1 MNVAS
6 RPGRTLLMA
15 GLAVVALAA
24 ASTVTVA
31 AATGAFSDHRGAP
44 TASRCGAP
52 ALPGAVVSVR
62 LVDMRSMMRRT
73 PMMGGHGPMMSEHD
87 WRWFRPGMMR
97 VLAAPTTVRHGT
109 VSLRV
114 TNGGYLIHELVVLP
128 LPPGQPVG
136 SRAYG
141 ADGEVSEA
149 GSLGEASASCAAGA
163 GHGITAGSTGWVT
176 LHLPAGRYEFVC
188 NLPGHY
194 AAGMYTEFDVT

>member
-1 MNVAS
+1 MNVVS
-6 RPGRTLLMA
+6 RPGRVFLLT

-44 TASRCGAP
+44 TAARCSGP

-62 LVDMRSMMRRT
+62 LVDMRPMMGRT
-73 PMMGGHGPMMSEHD
+73 PMMGGRGPMMSQHD

-97 VLAAPTTVRHGT
+97 VLAAPTAIARGT

-114 TNGGYLIHELVVLP
+114 TNTGYLAHELVVLP
-128 LPPGQPVG
+128 LAAGQPTG
-136 SRAYG
+136 TRAPG
-141 ADGEVSEA
+141 TDGKVSEA
-149 GSLGEASASCAAGA
+149 DSRGEASASCAAGA
-163 GHGITAGSTGWVT
+163 GDGIAAGSTGWVT
-176 LHLPAGRYEFVC
+176 LHLPAGRYELIC

-194 AAGMYTEFDVT
+194 AAGMYTELDVT